1 MSTLYLTRSWD
12 LCVDNS
18 GNIALANEPYALAQ
32 DVASAI
38 KLFKGE
44 LWYDAQKGV
53 PYFADIL
60 GKRPPA
66 ALFRHHMEKAALTV
80 PNVVQAKCITQSLIN
95 RKIVGQVQ
103 FTDSS
108 GNKNHI
114 TL

>member
-1 MSTLYLTRSWD
+1 MSTLYLTPKWD

-18 GNIALANEPYALAQ
+18 GNIALATEPYALAQ

-53 PYFADIL
+53 PYFEKIL

-66 ALFRHHMEKAALTV
+66 ALFRHHMEKGSPPHRRLRKGFSLTLRTLSCS
-80 PNVVQAKCITQSLIN
+80 PPHRRLRKN
-95 RKIVGQVQ
+95 R
-103 FTDSS
+103 
-108 GNKNHI
+108 
-114 TL
+114 

>member
-1 MSTLYLTRSWD
+1 MSTLYLTPSWD
-12 LCVDNS
+12 ICLDTN
-18 GNIALANEPYALAQ
+18 GNIALADEPYSLAQ

-44 LWYDAQKGV
+44 LWYDARKGV
-53 PYFADIL
+53 PYFTEIL
-60 GKRPPA
+60 GKRPPT

-80 PNVVQAKCITQSLIN
+80 PRVVQAKCITQSLIN

-103 FTDSS
+103 FTDVN